1 MNLIAHLQRSQ
12 DSLRAVD
19 VALAD
24 TLRRLDPAS
33 DELVLAGAAL
43 ASLAV
48 GTGHAACDPARLQL
62 LLGSVPG
69 LPEADEWI
77 AAWRA
82 SPWVS
87 KPEADAVAPASFPLV
102 LENGLLY
109 LRRYREYER
118 GLASGLKRLAAQSL
132 AGADLAA
139 IRPLFDALFP
149 DAQEGDRQAR
159 AAALALVQSLLLIT
173 GGPGTGKTTTIA
185 RLLLLLIAQ
194 ADADGAVLRI
204 ALAAPTGRAAD
215 RMSESLHAAVVNLQT
230 SPLLQSKWLTALPR
244 QASTLHRLLGSR
256 PGSPRFQH
264 HAGQPLPF
272 DVIVVDEASM
282 VDMPLMSKLV
292 DAVADGARLILL
304 GDRDQLPS
312 VEAGDVLAA
321 IGDAAGDGDTLPEAL
336 ASSLSPLLPIVPRRS
351 DLRNDRRNDRRS
363 DVSRETTPTIPEQ
376 SDMFDSRNV
385 GASIATHAPKEVPLG
400 DVAPTVEHSP
410 LFGHRVQLL
419 RGYRQSAELDL
430 SPLAHAVRE
439 GDADAALDHLR
450 SDRLRGVHFHEEAG
464 SPLVSDS
471 RSLLLAHWRA
481 MAAETEPAAALA
493 AADRVRL
500 LTALREGP
508 QGASTLN
515 AQIEEALAGAQ
526 RETYFH
532 GRLLLVTEN
541 SYRHGLFNGD
551 VGICLRQADGNVAV
565 FFSSGGQDVRAFH
578 PAALPAH
585 ASAFALTVHKAQ
597 GSEFDQA
604 WIVLPQQD
612 ARTLTRELLYTALT
626 RARNRVHLFAR
637 EDILRTL
644 LARKAHRVTGLAE
657 RLA

>member
-19 VALAD
+19 IALAD
-24 TLRRLDPAS
+24 TLRRLNPDS
-33 DELVLAGAAL
+33 DEITLAGAAL

-48 GTGHAACDPARLQL
+48 GTGNTAYDPARPHL

-69 LPEADEWI
+69 LPEEDEWI

-87 KPEADAVAPASFPLV
+87 EPDSDAIAPASCPLV

-118 GLASGLKRLAAQSL
+118 GLASGLKRLVAQPPVSV
-132 AGADLAA
+132 DLAA
-139 IRPLFDALFP
+139 IRPLFAALFP
-149 DAQEGDRQAR
+149 EAEEGDRQAR
-159 AAALALVQSLLLIT
+159 AAALALIQSLLLIT
-173 GGPGTGKTTTIA
+173 GGPGTGKTSTIA

-194 ADADGAVLRI
+194 ADANGRELRI

-215 RMSESLHAAVVNLQT
+215 RMSESLHAAVANLQAA
-230 SPLLQSKWLTALPR
+230 SALQPKWLAALPQ

-264 HAGQPLPF
+264 HAAQPLPF

-282 VDMPLMSKLV
+282 VDMPLMCKLV
-292 DAVADGARLILL
+292 DAVAEGARLILL

-312 VEAGDVLAA
+312 VEAGDVLSA
-321 IGDAAGDGDTLPEAL
+321 IGDAAGDGDMLPEAL
-336 ASSLSPLLPIVPRRS
+336 ASTLQPLLSVVPRKS
-351 DLRNDRRNDRRS
+351 DRRS
-363 DVSRETTPTIPEQ
+363 DVSRETTQMTPDHPEQ
-376 SDMFDSRNV
+376 SDMFDPKDMGS
-385 GASIATHAPKEVPLG
+385 SIATY
-400 DVAPTVEHSP
+400 VAPTAVPTSGRSP
-410 LFGHRVQLL
+410 LFGHRVQLV

-430 SPLAHAVRE
+430 SPLANAVRD
-439 GDADAALDHLR
+439 GDADAALGYLR
-450 SDRLRGVHFHEEAG
+450 AGRLRGVHFHEEAN
-464 SPLVSDS
+464 SPLASDS
-471 RSLLLAHWRA
+471 RNLLLAHWRA
-481 MAAETEPAAALA
+481 LAMETEPAAALA
-493 AADRVRL
+493 AADRLRL

-532 GRLLLVTEN
+532 GRLLLITEN

-551 VGICLRQADGNVAV
+551 VGICLRQTDGNVAV
-565 FFSSGGQDVRAFH
+565 FFSRGGQDVRAFH

-644 LARKAHRVTGLAE
+644 LARKAQRVTGLAG